1 MTLALETPKV
11 LDLIQPKVSEAALEP
26 DSAGI
31 LVDKDHLVEV
41 MAVLRNDPDFRM
53 DYLIAETAVDYPEY
67 FELLYHLVSTTFN
80 HSLVV
85 KSRIHNKLDPEIAS
99 MFSLWKTADFQE
111 REIWDLMG
119 IKFTD
124 HPELRRILLW
134 EGFPGHPLRKDFLWV
149 EREVGPLIES

>member
-1 MTLALETPKV
+1 MTLALEIPKV
-11 LDLIQPKVSEAALEP
+11 LGLIQPKAPEAALEP

-31 LVDKDHLVEV
+31 LVEKDHLVEV
-41 MAVLRNDPDFRM
+41 MAVLRNDADFRM

-85 KSRIHNKLDPEIAS
+85 KSRIHNKLEPEIAS

-119 IKFTD
+119 INFTD
-124 HPELRRILLW
+124 HPEMRRILLW

>member
-1 MTLALETPKV
+1 M
-11 LDLIQPKVSEAALEP
+11 
-26 DSAGI
+26 
-31 LVDKDHLVEV
+31 
-41 MAVLRNDPDFRM
+41 
-53 DYLIAETAVDYPEY
+53 
-67 FELLYHLVSTTFN
+67 
-80 HSLVV
+80 
-85 KSRIHNKLDPEIAS
+85 KSRIHNKLDPVIAS